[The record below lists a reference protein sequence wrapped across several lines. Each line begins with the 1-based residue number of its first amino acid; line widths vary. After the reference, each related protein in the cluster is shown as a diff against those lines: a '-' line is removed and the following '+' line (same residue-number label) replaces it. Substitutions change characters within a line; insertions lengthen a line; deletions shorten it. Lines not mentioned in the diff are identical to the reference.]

1 MPETPLTHPRYY
13 NGLQTRGVFCCAC
26 TAYSDRVEVGEM
38 WLESLDRLG
47 AEVSLKASE
56 GEDRLLPVRLPKPG
70 TPQPFKNLTLY
81 YTTQESVNP

>member
-1 MPETPLTHPRYY
+1 MHETPPAYPRYY

-38 WLESLDRLG
+38 WLEFLDRLG
-47 AEVSLKASE
+47 SEVSLKASE
-56 GEDRLLPVRLPKPG
+56 GEDRLPPVRLPEPG

-81 YTTQESVNP
+81 YTAQEPVNL